1 MSRLPEV
8 RRLMVED
15 FLDQKEW
22 IGALFSPLNVFQ
34 DGVVSALNKGISIR
48 DNVAGDIIRQTAT
61 KSPTE
66 SDTILL
72 PWNPKLGAPV
82 AVYIG
87 DVKRVDG
94 NSFVATAAF
103 GLQWKYVSSVGIV
116 VTNLLGV
123 TPSSDNKYLI
133 TYVIFAG

>member
-1 MSRLPEV
+1 MSRLPEI

-22 IGALFSPLNVFQ
+22 IGALFSPINLFQ
-34 DGVVSALNKGISIR
+34 DGVISALNKGISIR
-48 DNVAGDIIRQTAT
+48 DKVAGDIIRQTAT
-61 KSPTE
+61 KSPTD
-66 SDTILL
+66 SDIIIL
-72 PWNPKLGAPV
+72 PWNPKLGQPV
-82 AVYIG
+82 AIYIG

-94 NSFVATAAF
+94 NPFVAASAF
-103 GLQWKYVSSVGIV
+103 GLQWKYVSSVGIA

-123 TPSSDNKYLI
+123 TPSNDNKYLI